1 MDWDDA
7 VGAATAGF
15 HLEAARIGRRLVA
28 PAISFYMFRKE
39 NEAMEELWGGRRGWL
54 GVDMKKEFLVCF
66 YGKASVNVSR
76 LPAHRSGPPRLT
88 DSSGFHQ
95 GRKDVYGRLQT
106 DARTEADLSGREPA
120 ERQQNPGCV
129 ASVSLSQT
137 HTCPSG
143 LGAIK
148 PPGPSESRLPVS
160 VHPCSSLLFQ

>member
-1 MDWDDA
+1 MLWDRLPLGSIWRQL
-7 VGAATAGF
+7 VSAGVWCPRN
-15 HLEAARIGRRLVA
+15 LLLYVQ
-28 PAISFYMFRKE
+28 KE

-76 LPAHRSGPPRLT
+76 LPAHRSGPPWLT

-95 GRKDVYGRLQT
+95 EEKTYMSAYR
-106 DARTEADLSGREPA
+106 RTHEWRPISPA
-120 ERQQNPGCV
+120 HTRQKRGCV
-129 ASVSLSQT
+129 ASVSLPQE

-148 PPGPSESRLPVS
+148 LPRPSESWLPAS

>member
-1 MDWDDA
+1 MLWEQLPLGSIWRQL
-7 VGAATAGF
+7 VSAGVCCPRNLF
-15 HLEAARIGRRLVA
+15 LYVQKGEWSDG
-28 PAISFYMFRKE
+28 
-39 NEAMEELWGGRRGWL
+39 GGRRGWL

-66 YGKASVNVSR
+66 YGKASVNVSK

-95 GRKDVYGRLQT
+95 EEKTYMSAYR
-106 DARTEADLSGREPA
+106 RTREWRPISPAEPA
-120 ERQQNPGCV
+120 ERQQKPGCV
-129 ASVSLSQT
+129 ASDSLSQT

-148 PPGPSESRLPVS
+148 PPGPSESWLPAS

>member
-1 MDWDDA
+1 MLWEQLPLGSIWRQL
-7 VGAATAGF
+7 VSAGVWCPRD
-15 HLEAARIGRRLVA
+15 LLLYVQ
-28 PAISFYMFRKE
+28 KE

-76 LPAHRSGPPRLT
+76 LPAHRSGPPPLT

-95 GRKDVYGRLQT
+95 GEKTYMSAYRRTRKWRPISP
-106 DARTEADLSGREPA
+106 ADLSSLSPA
-120 ERQQNPGCV
+120 TPHQKPGCV

-148 PPGPSESRLPVS
+148 PLGPSESRLPAS
-160 VHPCSSLLFQ
+160 VHPCSSPLFQ